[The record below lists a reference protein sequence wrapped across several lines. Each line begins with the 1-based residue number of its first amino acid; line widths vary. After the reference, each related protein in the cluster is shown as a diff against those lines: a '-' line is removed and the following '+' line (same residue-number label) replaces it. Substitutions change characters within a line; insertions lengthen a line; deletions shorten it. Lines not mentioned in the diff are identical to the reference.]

1 MALYALGDMH
11 LAFSVDKPMD
21 KFGRV
26 WRKHEQ
32 KIEKNCGRM
41 IQERDI
47 FVITG
52 DHSWGKNRAE
62 ASRDLDFIAA
72 LPGKKIL
79 LRGTHDMFWDAKK
92 TAALNREYESRLHFL
107 QNNYYT
113 YRDYALVGTK
123 GYTFEG
129 PFYVNAGGQII
140 GWNSEDEAHA
150 QKLVQREAERLR
162 TSFEAAKAA
171 GFRKYIMF
179 LHYPPTSVLE
189 NESIFTEMAEEY
201 GAEHVVYSHCH
212 GEKRF
217 ADSIRGMH
225 HGIHYH
231 LVSGDYLNFKPEKI
245 LD

>member
-79 LRGTHDMFWDAKK
+79 LRGNHDMFWDAKK
-92 TAALNREYESRLHFL
+92 TAALNREYEPRLHFL

-162 TSFEAAKAA
+162 KRPA
-171 GFRKYIMF
+171 
-179 LHYPPTSVLE
+179 L
-189 NESIFTEMAEEY
+189 ESISCF
-201 GAEHVVYSHCH
+201 
-212 GEKRF
+212 F
-217 ADSIRGMH
+217 IIRLRAFWRMRASLRRWRRNTARSMSCIRTVTGRN
-225 HGIHYH
+225 
-231 LVSGDYLNFKPEKI
+231 VSRTVSAGCTMESTIIWCPAI
-245 LD
+245 T

>member
-41 IQERDI
+41 IQERDT

-79 LRGTHDMFWDAKK
+79 LRGNHDMFWDAKK
-92 TAALNREYESRLHFL
+92 TARLNEEYAGRLFFL
-107 QNNYYT
+107 QDNFAVYGE
-113 YRDYALVGTK
+113 YALVATLLGHMDLTDLPEF
-123 GYTFEG
+123 YEG
-129 PFYVNAGGQII
+129 LDDMYQEANYLQANLLYNEGQ
-140 GWNSEDEAHA
+140 
-150 QKLVQREAERLR
+150 
-162 TSFEAAKAA
+162 
-171 GFRKYIMF
+171 
-179 LHYPPTSVLE
+179 P
-189 NESIFTEMAEEY
+189 
-201 GAEHVVYSHCH
+201 
-212 GEKRF
+212 
-217 ADSIRGMH
+217 
-225 HGIHYH
+225 
-231 LVSGDYLNFKPEKI
+231 
-245 LD
+245 